1 VTEKK
6 AAIVLAAGKGKRMKS
21 DLAKVL
27 HEVNGRPMIC
37 RVLDTLNVLDFEKIV
52 VVIGHQGEQVQET
65 LADYPVEF
73 AWQREQLGTGH
84 AVMMTESLMRD
95 FDGTTLVALGDVPFL
110 SVGSIER
117 LFETHRETE
126 ASATCLSAV
135 VDDAGGYGRIIRD
148 GNSSTLLDIV
158 EHRDADEEIRRIR
171 EFNTGTFCFNNRAL
185 FAALRE
191 LDNDNSQQE
200 FYLTDC
206 IKIMRNNHLV
216 TSVVAAENANE
227 VEGINSIEQ
236 LEGLARLFSE
246 RG

>member
-1 VTEKK
+1 VTDKK
-6 AAIVLAAGKGKRMKS
+6 AAVVLAAGKGKRMKS

-37 RVLDTLNVLDFEKIV
+37 RVLDTLKAINFEKIV
-52 VVIGHQGEQVQET
+52 VVIGLQGEQVQEA
-65 LADYPVEF
+65 LADYSVEF

-110 SVGSIER
+110 SVGSIKR
-117 LFETHRETE
+117 LLETHRQTE
-126 ASATCLSAV
+126 ASATCLSAIL
-135 VDDAGGYGRIIRD
+135 DDASGYGRIIRKGD
-148 GNSSTLLDIV
+148 SSTLLDII
-158 EHRDADEEIRRIR
+158 EHRDADEEVRRIG
-171 EFNTGTFCFNNRAL
+171 EFNTGTFCFDNRAL
-185 FAALRE
+185 FAALSD
-191 LDNDNSQQE
+191 LGNDNSQQE

-206 IKIMRNNHLV
+206 IKIMRNKSLA
-216 TSVVAAENANE
+216 TSVVAADNADE

-236 LEGLARLFSE
+236 LDRLARLFSD